1 MNGELK
7 DVAKG
12 KIITPLNRVSHGV
25 RMPEDVFRVTL
36 SRVLPGCGALDPPN
50 QPPAADSELNLEQCL
65 VWPLT
70 WPKSLI
76 RLESTPVN
84 TPTPVQGSGHPSQH
98 KDFSPAK
105 SVQHDGDNAEDENP
119 NDYLVDDPYEGAPV
133 LDDLDQLLL
142 PAEEADKYRCT
153 KRIFSSQEP
162 AVPEQEVISQ
172 DALTEAV
179 ADVFHQNQPKKT
191 VRKRTM
197 KNSAVASMSQP
208 AEGTKSKP
216 QTGRVLDRIP
226 ITDWHQIHELGK
238 PILPKRLVSLL
249 SGDMRSVHD
258 GILHMEGML
267 LKEENPTL
275 PVLVAK
281 VPSTAGFVT
290 QGNANKIIVRFD
302 DIFRM
307 FHMQSLHSSIVR
319 LFTLSLAHQLSVENV
334 KNIGLADPYY
344 MHDMYLNN
352 PRGRAK
358 ATKYLEQVLL
368 TNHMNKRITLV
379 PYFPE

>member
-1 MNGELK
+1 MNGEFK

-25 RMPEDVFRVTL
+25 RMPDDVFKVTL

-76 RLESTPVN
+76 RLETTPVN
-84 TPTPVQGSGHPSQH
+84 TPTPVHGSRHPSQK

-105 SVQHDGDNAEDENP
+105 SVRHDDDDAEDVNP
-119 NDYLVDDPYEGAPV
+119 NDYLVDDPYEGAD
-133 LDDLDQLLL
+133 LDDLDELLL

-153 KRIFSSQEP
+153 NRLFSSQEP
-162 AVPEQEVISQ
+162 AAPEQEVISQ
-172 DALTEAV
+172 DALKEAV
-179 ADVFHQNQPKKT
+179 ANVFQNRPKKT
-191 VRKRTM
+191 TQKRT
-197 KNSAVASMSQP
+197 KKSSVVASMSQP
-208 AEGTKSKP
+208 VEGTKSKP
-216 QTGRVLDRIP
+216 PAQRVLDRIP
-226 ITDWHQIHELGK
+226 IHDWHQIHELGK
-238 PILPKRLVSLL
+238 PMLPPRLASLL
-249 SGDMRSVHD
+249 TGDMLSVHD
-258 GILHMEGML
+258 GVQYMETML
-267 LKEENPTL
+267 LKEKYPAL

-281 VPSTAGFVT
+281 VPSTVGFVT
-290 QGNANKIIVRFD
+290 EGNASKIIVRFD

-307 FHMQSLHSSIVR
+307 FHMKSLHSSIVR
-319 LFTLSLAHQLSVENV
+319 LFTLSLAHQLSIENTKSISLV
-334 KNIGLADPYY
+334 DPYY

-352 PRGRAK
+352 PKGRAK
-358 ATKYLEQVLL
+358 AAKYIKEVLL
-368 TNHMNKRITLV
+368 NNYSHKRISLL

>member
-25 RMPEDVFRVTL
+25 RMPDDVFRVTL

-76 RLESTPVN
+76 RLETTPVN
-84 TPTPVQGSGHPSQH
+84 TPTPVEGSGHPSQH

-105 SVQHDGDNAEDENP
+105 SVRHDDDDAEDENP
-119 NDYLVDDPYEGAPV
+119 NDYLVDDPYDGAG
-133 LDDLDQLLL
+133 LDDLDELLL
-142 PAEEADKYRCT
+142 PADKYRCT
-153 KRIFSSQEP
+153 KRLFSSQEP
-162 AVPEQEVISQ
+162 AAPEQVGLSQ
-172 DALTEAV
+172 DALKEAV
-179 ADVFHQNQPKKT
+179 ANVFQKEPKKT
-191 VRKRTM
+191 ARKRT
-197 KNSAVASMSQP
+197 KKSSAVASMSQP
-208 AEGTKSKP
+208 VEGTKSKP
-216 QTGRVLDRIP
+216 PAERVLDRIP
-226 ITDWHQIHELGK
+226 IHDWHQIHELGK
-238 PILPKRLVSLL
+238 PMLPPRLASLL
-249 SGDMRSVHD
+249 TGDMLSVHD
-258 GILHMEGML
+258 GVQYMEETL
-267 LKEENPTL
+267 LKEKNPTL

-281 VPSTAGFVT
+281 VPSTVGFVT
-290 QGNANKIIVRFD
+290 EGNADKIIVRFD

-319 LFTLSLAHQLSVENV
+319 LLTLSLAHQLSVENTRSIALV
-334 KNIGLADPYY
+334 DPYY
-344 MHDMYLNN
+344 MQDMYLNN
-352 PRGRAK
+352 PKGRAK
-358 ATKYLEQVLL
+358 AAKYIQEVLYKNHMHKRIVLL
-368 TNHMNKRITLV
+368 